1 MLALLLYWVKKI
13 SVSATTLK
21 DQPNLCLNDKN
32 FTVEFNEN
40 AAIVEI

>member
-13 SVSATTLK
+13 SVSFTVLK
-21 DQPNLCLNDKN
+21 DQPNLCLNGKN

-40 AAIVEI
+40 VALGEI